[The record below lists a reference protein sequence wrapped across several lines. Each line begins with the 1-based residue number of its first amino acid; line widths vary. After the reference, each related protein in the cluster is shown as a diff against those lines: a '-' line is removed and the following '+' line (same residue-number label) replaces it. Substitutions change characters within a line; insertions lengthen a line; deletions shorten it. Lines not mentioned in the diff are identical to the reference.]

1 MSPGLRP
8 PQVLWLR
15 PARRTASRRRRPRGL
30 VDPDLVIQ
38 GSRSGWSPWCD
49 LDGSPV
55 LFNAASCKNMGNSGS
70 FHGCPRLWVLRAQD
84 PPQRAGANFMRWTTS
99 LFCDFSEDVV
109 CCWGSLQH
117 LRCSFGSRTLCVG
130 RLSGSD
136 CSLSLSERCGGF
148 LRPQLSVA
156 GCLSALASSAT
167 FLVSRMVELRH
178 YKVCGPQ
185 SYRATSHAR
194 TPVRGRITWN
204 LDEIGTCK

>member
-109 CCWGSLQH
+109 CCWGSSQH

-136 CSLSLSERCGGF
+136 CSLSLS
-148 LRPQLSVA
+148 LRDVA
-156 GCLSALASSAT
+156 GFCGLSCLWR
-167 FLVSRMVELRH
+167 V
-178 YKVCGPQ
+178 VCRLSLPLPHFW
-185 SYRATSHAR
+185 SHEW
-194 TPVRGRITWN
+194 WN
-204 LDEIGTCK
+204 